1 MGTSLGISLVARCR
15 ALPLNNCVRLILSG
29 GADLPSDGLF
39 AAPQFLQSGR
49 NRCESNGPDVG
60 GRPRLIPVQ
69 TVSQKLVL
77 CIDDDAA
84 ILSYEQILL
93 EKSGYSVITTA
104 SAQQG
109 LGLVTRCQFD
119 AVLLDYELPGMNG
132 CDVAFEIKRARP
144 ELVVILLSGCD
155 VPIYARA
162 VVDGFVPK
170 LDASRELLPMIAA
183 LCGGIRHPQQRQ
195 DGVQP

>member
-39 AAPQFLQSGR
+39 AAPHFLQSGR
-49 NRCESNGPDVG
+49 SRCESNGPDVG
-60 GRPRLIPVQ
+60 RRPRLIPVH
-69 TVSQKLVL
+69 TVSQKLIL

-84 ILSYEQILL
+84 ILSYEQTLL
-93 EKSGYSVITTA
+93 ERSGYSVITAA

-132 CDVAFEIKRARP
+132 CDVVFEIKRVRP
-144 ELVVILLSGCD
+144 GLVVILLSGCD